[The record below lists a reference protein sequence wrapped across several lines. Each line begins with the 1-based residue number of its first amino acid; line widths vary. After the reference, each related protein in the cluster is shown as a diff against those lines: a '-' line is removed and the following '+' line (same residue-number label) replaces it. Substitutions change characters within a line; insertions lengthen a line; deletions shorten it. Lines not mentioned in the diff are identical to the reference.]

1 MVIEKL
7 NKKHIKSRRDDII
20 EKSNLFIIALLSF
33 CWESGLQ
40 NND

>member
-20 EKSNLFIIALLSF
+20 EKNNLYIYNNLAQFLLEVGIA
-33 CWESGLQ
+33 E
-40 NND
+40 